1 MNASGPYRLE
11 VSGESRRELQRLPP
25 KIAAAVVEFFT
36 EPLLDNPSRLSKPL
50 SRELSNHR
58 IAHRGE
64 YRVLIRVDDLSGT
77 VLVVR
82 IDHRAHAYRPR

>member
-1 MNASGPYRLE
+1 MRAGRIALRRV
-11 VSGESRRELQRLPP
+11 VSPGVNVNDFPHNRGRGGGVFPGL
-25 KIAAAVVEFFT
+25 
-36 EPLLDNPSRLSKPL
+36 LLDNPSRISKPL